1 VICVEGI
8 YSAGQI
14 AVTPPNSSSGAEH
27 NAISE
32 WFFRVSADK
41 SDRQLPLQEQI
52 FLDHVGHFVSDPEG
66 ASAALVA
73 AGFFATPR
81 SVQVN
86 PDGKGGVT
94 LTGTGNVTSML
105 GSGYI
110 EVLYETADTALGR
123 ELESAMSRYAGVHL
137 AAFSVA
143 NASSAHRRLQSSG
156 FRVRP
161 LAHMERPVET
171 EAGPDIAKF
180 TVARVEPGEMPEGRI
195 QILTH
200 HSEAAVWQPRWLT
213 HPNGALG
220 LLDVVIVTENIDEV
234 ASRFSRFTG
243 AALADSAFGKAI
255 RLDRGRVQLMSAEAF
270 SRLKRDIAIPSLPFI
285 GLYAIAVRSLAVLR
299 ESLRRG
305 GVSFV
310 AHDEFLLAHF
320 PSALGVGGWV
330 FAETPERLP
339 WRAA

>member
-1 VICVEGI
+1 M
-8 YSAGQI
+8 AL
-14 AVTPPNSSSGAEH
+14 
-27 NAISE
+27 
-32 WFFRVSADK
+32 RVPADK
-41 SDRQLPLQEQI
+41 IDRQLPLQGKI
-52 FLDHVGHFVSDPEG
+52 FLDHVGHFVPDPEA
-66 ASAALVA
+66 ASAALAA

-86 PDGKGGVT
+86 PDGKGGVA

-105 GSGYI
+105 RSGYI
-110 EVLYETADTALGR
+110 EVLYKTADTALGR
-123 ELESAMSRYAGVHL
+123 ELETAISRYAGVHL
-137 AAFSVA
+137 AAFAVA
-143 NASSAHRRLQSSG
+143 DASSAHHRLQSSG

-180 TVARVEPGEMPEGRI
+180 TVARVEPGEMAEGRI

-200 HSEAAVWQPRWLT
+200 HTEAAVWQPRWLT

-220 LLDVVIVTENIDEV
+220 LIDVVIVTGNIDE
-234 ASRFSRFTG
+234 AADRFSRFTG
-243 AALADSAFGKAI
+243 AAVADSAFGKAI
-255 RLDRGRVQLMSAEAF
+255 RLDRGGVALMPAESF
-270 SRLKRDIAIPSLPFI
+270 SRLKPDIAIPSLPFI
-285 GLYAIAVRSLAVLR
+285 GLYAIAVRSLAALR

-305 GVSFV
+305 GLSFA
-310 AHDEFLLAHF
+310 AHDGFVLAHF

>member
-1 VICVEGI
+1 VP
-8 YSAGQI
+8 AHK
-14 AVTPPNSSSGAEH
+14 N
-27 NAISE
+27 
-32 WFFRVSADK
+32 
-41 SDRQLPLQEQI
+41 DRQLPLQEEI
-52 FLDHVGHFVSDPEG
+52 FVDHVGHFVSDPEA
-66 ASAALVA
+66 ASAALLA

-86 PDGKGGVT
+86 PDGKGGVA

-105 GSGYI
+105 ESGYI
-110 EVLYETADTALGR
+110 EVLYKAADTALGR

-137 AAFSVA
+137 VAFSVA
-143 NASSAHRRLQSSG
+143 DASSAHRRLQSSG

-171 EAGPDIAKF
+171 EAGPDVAKF
-180 TVARVEPGEMPEGRI
+180 TVARVEPGEMAEGRI

-213 HPNGALG
+213 HPNGAFG
-220 LLDVVIVTENIDEV
+220 LLDVVIVTANIDEA

-243 AALADSAFGKAI
+243 AALAGSAFGKAI
-255 RLDRGRVQLMSAEAF
+255 RLDRGGIQLMSAEAF
-270 SRLKRDIAIPSLPFI
+270 SRLKQDIATPSLPFI

-299 ESLRRG
+299 ESLQRG
-305 GVSFV
+305 GLSFT
-310 AHDEFLLAHF
+310 AHDGFVLAHF
-320 PSALGVGGWV
+320 PPALGVGAWV

-339 WRAA
+339 WRAAHI